1 MRLVGSDRNLKEVTV
16 NDGAVIP
23 QQKDGTFHV
32 EGATARAL
40 VKSGDFAIAGTN
52 FRHVKQGYI
61 CQGCG
66 FNALIKDRC
75 GKCGGTDLK
84 EEN

>member
-1 MRLVGSDRNLKEVTV
+1 MRLVGSDRNLKEVTI

-23 QQKDGTFHV
+23 MQKDGTFHV
-32 EGATARAL
+32 EGAAARAL

-52 FRHVKQGYI
+52 FSHVRQGFI
-61 CQGCG
+61 CTDCG
-66 FNALIKDRC
+66 FSALIRDRC
-75 GKCGGTDLK
+75 GKCGGTNL